1 MRALKKLALATAIAS
16 APFAANA
23 LEALDDE
30 FLGDVTGQEGISIDK
45 SYTNTIEEFQYIDG
59 DGDGSSGAAAG
70 KVKITDIRVGNYSN
84 RRDMIDLDGSGT
96 DFTLGEV
103 MENNLRVDATENGVL
118 ITGADIGFE
127 SNTVTN
133 TGWLAASPAVQAV
146 LGGASGAT
154 AAAQAAAL
162 TTASYFDNAGVPQ
175 GALPGMTP
183 GALIDGSPLSDA
195 TGQMIFQVDASMTGT
210 AAITGN
216 DLTTS
221 TAGQVGLGALAPAA
235 GTFVS
240 ANDYLVM
247 QTNTAIIDGG
257 SAAINGALVGALI
270 AQPNGINDPAAAAAF
285 LGNPANAGA
294 VAGLTNAMAG
304 SIIDAAGGTGGV
316 GGPMDPD
323 GDGQLGLTLGGFLT
337 TADSAAG
344 IAAGTALRSEAAALR
359 GRANGKDT
367 FIGGIEIGNAAG
379 ASNSIGSLM
388 VIDQTNYAPSS
399 SILVMTTK
407 FGIGAN
413 NIVALLNN
421 NANKF
426 IEGQMRISSKNSGT
440 GVNITTEASQGAGAI
455 VYTDTDGTGGNQIG
469 LIGLSQFR
477 LTTQDDIDGVMDNAN
492 GTYFRGVRSGFD
504 LDVED
509 GKVVLSNQFSE
520 GNTMINKIFI
530 GDLSNA
536 AKFSGASDVVGSI
549 AIIGNRWN
557 GSTSL
562 YAH

>member
-96 DFTLGEV
+96 DFTLGEG

-127 SNTVTN
+127 ANTVTN

-257 SAAINGALVGALI
+257 SAAINGVLAATLI
-270 AQPNGINDPAAAAAF
+270 AQPNGINDPAAAAAY
-285 LGNPANAGA
+285 LANPANAGA

-337 TADSAAG
+337 TADSPQG